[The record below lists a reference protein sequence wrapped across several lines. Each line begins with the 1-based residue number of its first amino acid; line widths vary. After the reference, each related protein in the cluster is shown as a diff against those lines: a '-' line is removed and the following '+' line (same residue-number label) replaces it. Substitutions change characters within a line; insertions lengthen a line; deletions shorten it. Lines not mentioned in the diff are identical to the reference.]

1 MRSTRWFA
9 FLIAVAV
16 TIPVFGADDTDRSA
30 RTMAVV
36 PLEITPEGRPAKIEI
51 DPVFDAKL
59 AGFLQRTIESWEF
72 EPATVNGRP
81 ATAKTTLTINMSA
94 RIADSDGTVRLQ
106 IDSATTGPGYASRKP
121 PRYPVKAW
129 RASEAG
135 EVMMSVE
142 IDAKGNVKSA
152 RIERSVASGT
162 LEKSAL
168 MAVKGWTFI
177 PERVDGMPIATTALV
192 PISFCIAGKPCPRL
206 SPDAEPSDSQPAPI
220 ARSVV
225 ALKTEVAAR

>member
-1 MRSTRWFA
+1 MAPFACRSI
-9 FLIAVAV
+9 L
-16 TIPVFGADDTDRSA
+16 
-30 RTMAVV
+30 
-36 PLEITPEGRPAKIEI
+36 
-51 DPVFDAKL
+51 
-59 AGFLQRTIESWEF
+59 
-72 EPATVNGRP
+72 
-81 ATAKTTLTINMSA
+81 
-94 RIADSDGTVRLQ
+94 
-106 IDSATTGPGYASRKP
+106 ATTGPGYASRKP
-121 PRYPVKAW
+121 PRYPMKAW